1 MIGVEI
7 AQTVAR
13 QRVELDGAIAT
24 DRPDALQ
31 HHGGRREIARARL
44 LDDVAHQFER
54 DLGSNEIELARHHA
68 DRLARPAGT
77 AGIALG
83 EAAVGLAEN
92 ARRNSTAKANFSHF
106 FSQIS
111 GKDGAPILLN

>member
-31 HHGGRREIARARL
+31 HHGSRREIARARL

-92 ARRNSTAKANFSHF
+92 ARRRG
-106 FSQIS
+106 I
-111 GKDGAPILLN
+111 